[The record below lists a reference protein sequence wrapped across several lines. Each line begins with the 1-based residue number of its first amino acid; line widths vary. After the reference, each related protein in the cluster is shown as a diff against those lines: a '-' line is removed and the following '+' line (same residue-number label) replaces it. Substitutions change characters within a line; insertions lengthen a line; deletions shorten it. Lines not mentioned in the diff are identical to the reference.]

1 MCPGVEQNVG
11 QGSASDGLCLARIR
25 LARRHLAA
33 AFAEAAALERRPPQ
47 PRLRRLLPLI
57 LAILPE
63 CFIPKVFMK

>member
-1 MCPGVEQNVG
+1 MCPGVEQNVE
-11 QGSASDGLCLARIR
+11 QGGASDGLCPARIR

-47 PRLRRLLPLI
+47 PRLRRLLPLM

-63 CFIPKVFMK
+63 CFIPKVFIK